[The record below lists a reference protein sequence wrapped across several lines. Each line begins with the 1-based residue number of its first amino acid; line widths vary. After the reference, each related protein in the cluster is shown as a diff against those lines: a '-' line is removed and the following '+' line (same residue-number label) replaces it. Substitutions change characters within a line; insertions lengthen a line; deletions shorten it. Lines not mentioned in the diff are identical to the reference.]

1 MEKGV
6 YEKDEDYILDV
17 LEEKEEKIL
26 EELCKYMPREMNYNF
41 SMFLAIRSTIE
52 KIYKNKITNK

>member
-6 YEKDEDYILDV
+6 YEKDEDYILDA
-17 LEEKEEKIL
+17 LEEKIL